1 MNKEEEEEEEDE
13 EDEMGTSDEE
23 LDEDVFRKRKAELTS
38 GAGRLSCK
46 MNGNLF
52 DWSRNPV
59 TVGGSPCN
67 FWATKVEC
75 TVFCTFHT
83 KVQLYSF
90 HLNGHTPVFQPF
102 KS

>member
-1 MNKEEEEEEEDE
+1 MNKEEEEEEEDEEDE

-46 MNGNLF
+46 MNCNFF

-59 TVGGSPCN
+59 AVGGSPCN
-67 FWATKVEC
+67 FWAPNTY
-75 TVFCTFHT
+75 
-83 KVQLYSF
+83 LSISF
-90 HLNGHTPVFQPF
+90 TDL
-102 KS
+102 KSGPPYKA